1 MTKLRMK
8 ILGCL
13 RSAQRAREFAML
25 RSVLSTARKPGRNRI
40 EARCK
45 GRTLCWPPCG
55 SSGWRREPAGQHQP
69 HSWPQH
75 PLDGVRHPAI
85 KAVQQMLGCVPN
97 AQSGQVPLLHTGP
110 PRNRRMPPMIVV
122 YSALHR

>member
-13 RSAQRAREFAML
+13 RSAPGAREFAML
-25 RSVLSTARKPGRNRI
+25 GSVLSTARKPGRNRI
-40 EARCK
+40 EACCK
-45 GRTLCWPPCG
+45 GRTLGSPPCG
-55 SSGWRREPAGQHQP
+55 SSGPRRELAGQHQP

-75 PLDGVRHPAI
+75 PMDGVRRPVI
-85 KAVQQMLGCVPN
+85 KAVQQMLGCMPN

-110 PRNRRMPPMIVV
+110 PRDRRMPPM
-122 YSALHR
+122 SNRSGGP